1 MTRTEE
7 LLAGHP
13 AGSAR
18 ELLGVHIG
26 ADPYEGVRSLE
37 QIGDAKAA
45 ATGVAYQLEQGRK
58 TLLAQLATEYARL
71 HSDKN
76 LSEAKLD
83 RLARADQRY
92 VEHIKKTADAIE
104 TRERLQS
111 RYWAV
116 RSELEWDRASIA
128 HLNAL
133 TKLDEG

>member
-1 MTRTEE
+1 MTRTDE
-7 LLAGHP
+7 LRHAT
-13 AGSAR
+13 GSAR

-26 ADPYEGVRSLE
+26 ADPYAGVHRLE

-45 ATGVAYQLEQGRK
+45 ATGVAYELEQGRK
-58 TLLAQLATEYARL
+58 TLLAQLASEYARL

-83 RLARADQRY
+83 RLARGDQRY
-92 VEHIKKTADAIE
+92 AEHIKKTAAAIQE
-104 TRERLQS
+104 RERLQS
-111 RYWAV
+111 QYWAV